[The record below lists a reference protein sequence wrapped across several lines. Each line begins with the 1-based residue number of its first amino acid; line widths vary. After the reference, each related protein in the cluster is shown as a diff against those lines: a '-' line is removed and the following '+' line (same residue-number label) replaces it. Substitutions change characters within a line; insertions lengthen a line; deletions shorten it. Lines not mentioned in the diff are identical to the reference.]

1 VSTNEVIH
9 KISLSGRNGI
19 KRTEIRK
26 EFQNIAIDEVVES
39 LLKKGEVVIDKKGTA
54 YYLWQADNYLQYLL
68 MTDTRFRLLYDAVE
82 ETKRLVENKIRQN
95 AIPTPADSTKSPSNN
110 TEAAFE
116 DATDRYDSVPGRV
129 EEITFDKDMFRHEF
143 DTALRRNP
151 SSSGWVLLSR
161 IREEM
166 GKKCNI
172 GQEEFYTLVENMTNK
187 EYDTYEL
194 SSGGSEGITVRG
206 LLHGFVRCI

>member
-1 VSTNEVIH
+1 MH

-26 EFQNIAIDEVVES
+26 EFQNIAIEEVVES
-39 LLKKGEVVIDKKGTA
+39 LLKKGEVVMDKKGTA

-68 MTDTRFRLLYDAVE
+68 MTDTRFRFLYDTVE
-82 ETKRLVENKIRQN
+82 ETKRLVENKIKQN

-116 DATDRYDSVPGRV
+116 DATDRFDSVPERL
-129 EEITFDKDMFRHEF
+129 EEITFDKEMFRLEF

-151 SSSGWVLLSR
+151 STSGWVLLSR

-187 EYDTYEL
+187 EYNTYEL

>member
-1 VSTNEVIH
+1 MPF
-9 KISLSGRNGI
+9 LLLL
-19 KRTEIRK
+19 IRRK
-26 EFQNIAIDEVVES
+26 V
-39 LLKKGEVVIDKKGTA
+39 L
-54 YYLWQADNYLQYLL
+54 
-68 MTDTRFRLLYDAVE
+68 
-82 ETKRLVENKIRQN
+82 
-95 AIPTPADSTKSPSNN
+95 PTIQK
-110 TEAAFE
+110 AAFE
-116 DATDRYDSVPGRV
+116 DATDRFDSVPERL
-129 EEITFDKDMFRHEF
+129 EEITFDKEMFRQEF

-151 SSSGWVLLSR
+151 STSGWVLLSR

-187 EYDTYEL
+187 EYNTYEL

>member
-1 VSTNEVIH
+1 VSTNEVMH

-26 EFQNIAIDEVVES
+26 EFQNIAIEEVVES
-39 LLKKGEVVIDKKGTA
+39 LLKKGEVVMDKKGTA
-54 YYLWQADNYLQYLL
+54 YNLWQADNYLQYLL
-68 MTDTRFRLLYDAVE
+68 MTDTRFRLLYDTVE
-82 ETKRLVENKIRQN
+82 ETKRLVENKIKQN

-116 DATDRYDSVPGRV
+116 DATDRFDSVPERL
-129 EEITFDKDMFRHEF
+129 EEITFDKEMFRQEF

-151 SSSGWVLLSR
+151 STSGWVLLSR

-187 EYDTYEL
+187 EYNTYEL

>member
-1 VSTNEVIH
+1 MH

-19 KRTEIRK
+19 RRTEIRK
-26 EFQNIAIDEVVES
+26 EFQTTAIDDVVDS
-39 LLKKGEVVIDKKGTA
+39 LLKQGEVVMDKKGTA

-68 MTDTRFRLLYDAVE
+68 MTDTKFRLLYDTIK
-82 ETKRLVENKIRQN
+82 ETKRLVEDKIRQN
-95 AIPTPADSTKSPSNN
+95 PIPTAADSTKSPSD
-110 TEAAFE
+110 EKE
-116 DATDRYDSVPGRV
+116 DATDRFASVPGRV
-129 EEITFDKDMFRHEF
+129 EEITLDKDKFRQEF
-143 DTALRRNP
+143 DLALGSSP

-166 GKKCNI
+166 GKRYNI
-172 GQEEFYTLVENMTNK
+172 GQEEFYALVENMTNK
-187 EYDTYEL
+187 EYDAYEL

>member
-1 VSTNEVIH
+1 MSTNEVLH

-39 LLKKGEVVIDKKGTA
+39 LLKKGEVVMDKKGTA

-68 MTDTRFRLLYDAVE
+68 MTDTRFRLLYDTVE

-95 AIPTPADSTKSPSNN
+95 AINTPADSTKSPSNN

-116 DATDRYDSVPGRV
+116 DATDRFDSVPERL
-129 EEITFDKDMFRHEF
+129 EEITFDKEMFRQEF

-151 SSSGWVLLSR
+151 STSGWVLLSR

-172 GQEEFYTLVENMTNK
+172 GQEDFYTLVENMTNK
-187 EYDTYEL
+187 EYNTYEL

>member
-1 VSTNEVIH
+1 MH

-26 EFQNIAIDEVVES
+26 EFQNIAIEEVVES
-39 LLKKGEVVIDKKGTA
+39 LLKKGEVVMDKKGTA

-68 MTDTRFRLLYDAVE
+68 MTDTRFRFLYDTVE
-82 ETKRLVENKIRQN
+82 ETKRLVENKIKQN

-116 DATDRYDSVPGRV
+116 DATDRFDSVPERL
-129 EEITFDKDMFRHEF
+129 EEITFDKEMFRQEF

-151 SSSGWVLLSR
+151 STSGWVLLSR

-187 EYDTYEL
+187 EYNTYEL

>member
-1 VSTNEVIH
+1 MH

-26 EFQNIAIDEVVES
+26 EFQSIDLDEVVES
-39 LLKKGEVVIDKKGTA
+39 LLKKGEVVMDKKGTA
-54 YYLWQADNYLQYLL
+54 YYFWQADNYLQYLL
-68 MTDTRFRLLYDAVE
+68 MTDTKFRLLYDTVE
-82 ETKRLVENKIRQN
+82 ETKRLVEDKIRQN
-95 AIPTPADSTKSPSNN
+95 PIPTPADSTKSPSNN

-116 DATDRYDSVPGRV
+116 VATDKFASVPERV
-129 EEITFDKDMFRHEF
+129 EEIIFDKDIFRQEF
-143 DTALRRNP
+143 DSALRRNP

-166 GKKCNI
+166 GKRYNI
-172 GQEEFYTLVENMTNK
+172 GQEEFYSLVENVTNK
-187 EYDTYEL
+187 EYNTYEL

>member
-1 VSTNEVIH
+1 MSTNEVMH

-26 EFQNIAIDEVVES
+26 EFQSIAIDEVVES
-39 LLKKGEVVIDKKGTA
+39 LLKKGEVVMDKKGTA

-68 MTDTRFRLLYDAVE
+68 MTDTRFRLLYDTIE
-82 ETKRLVENKIRQN
+82 ETKRLVENRIRQ
-95 AIPTPADSTKSPSNN
+95 PSDSTKSPSNN
-110 TEAAFE
+110 TEAQFE
-116 DATDRYDSVPGRV
+116 DATDRFGSVPERL
-129 EEITFDKDMFRHEF
+129 EEITFDKEMFRQEF
-143 DTALRRNP
+143 DNALRRNP

-172 GQEEFYTLVENMTNK
+172 GQEEFYTLVENITNK
-187 EYDTYEL
+187 EYNTYEL
-194 SSGGSEGITVRG
+194 SSGGSEGIMVRG

>member
-1 VSTNEVIH
+1 VSTNEVMH

-39 LLKKGEVVIDKKGTA
+39 LLKKGEVVMDKKGTA
-54 YYLWQADNYLQYLL
+54 YYLWQEDNYLQYLL
-68 MTDTRFRLLYDAVE
+68 MTDTRFRLLYDTVE
-82 ETKRLVENKIRQN
+82 ETKRLVENKIKQN
-95 AIPTPADSTKSPSNN
+95 AIPTPADSTKSPSTN

-116 DATDRYDSVPGRV
+116 DATDRFDSVPERL
-129 EEITFDKDMFRHEF
+129 EEITFDKEMFRQEF

-151 SSSGWVLLSR
+151 STSGWVLLSR

-187 EYDTYEL
+187 EYNTYEL

>member
-1 VSTNEVIH
+1 MH

-26 EFQNIAIDEVVES
+26 EFQNIAIEEVVES
-39 LLKKGEVVIDKKGTA
+39 LLKKGEVVMDKKGTA

-68 MTDTRFRLLYDAVE
+68 MTDTRFRLLYDTVE
-82 ETKRLVENKIRQN
+82 VTKRLVENKIKQN

-116 DATDRYDSVPGRV
+116 DATDRFDSVPERL
-129 EEITFDKDMFRHEF
+129 EEITFDKEMFRQEF

-151 SSSGWVLLSR
+151 STSGWVLLSR

-172 GQEEFYTLVENMTNK
+172 EQEEFYTLVENMTNK
-187 EYDTYEL
+187 EYNTYEL

>member
-1 VSTNEVIH
+1 MSTNEVIH

-116 DATDRYDSVPGRV
+116 DATDRFDSVHERL
-129 EEITFDKDMFRHEF
+129 EEITFDKEMFRQEF

-172 GQEEFYTLVENMTNK
+172 GQEEFYTLVENLTNK

>member
-1 VSTNEVIH
+1 MH

-19 KRTEIRK
+19 RRTEIRK
-26 EFQNIAIDEVVES
+26 EFQTTAIDDVVES
-39 LLKKGEVVIDKKGTA
+39 LLKQGEVVMDKKGTA

-68 MTDTRFRLLYDAVE
+68 MTDTKFRLLYDTIE
-82 ETKRLVENKIRQN
+82 ETKRLVEDKIRQN
-95 AIPTPADSTKSPSNN
+95 PIPTAADSTKSPSDDI
-110 TEAAFE
+110 E
-116 DATDRYDSVPGRV
+116 DATDRFASVPGKV
-129 EEITFDKDMFRHEF
+129 KEITLDKDKFRQEF
-143 DTALRRNP
+143 DLTLGSNP

-166 GKKCNI
+166 GKRYNI
-172 GQEEFYTLVENMTNK
+172 GQEEFYALVEDMTNK
-187 EYDTYEL
+187 EYDAYEL

>member
-1 VSTNEVIH
+1 VSTNEVMH

-26 EFQNIAIDEVVES
+26 EFQTIAIDEVVES
-39 LLKKGEVVIDKKGTA
+39 LLKKGEVVMDKKGTA

-68 MTDTRFRLLYDAVE
+68 MTDTKFRLLYDTVE
-82 ETKRLVENKIRQN
+82 ETKRLVEDKIRQN
-95 AIPTPADSTKSPSNN
+95 PIPTPADSTKSPSNN

-116 DATDRYDSVPGRV
+116 VATDKFASVPGRV
-129 EEITFDKDMFRHEF
+129 EEITFDKDMFRQEF
-143 DTALRRNP
+143 DSALRRNP

-166 GKKCNI
+166 GKRYNI
-172 GQEEFYTLVENMTNK
+172 GQEEFYSLVENMTNK
-187 EYDTYEL
+187 EYNTYEL

>member
-1 VSTNEVIH
+1 MH

-26 EFQNIAIDEVVES
+26 EFQTIAIDEVVES
-39 LLKKGEVVIDKKGTA
+39 LLKKGEVVMDKKGTA

-68 MTDTRFRLLYDAVE
+68 MTDTKFRLLYDTVE
-82 ETKRLVENKIRQN
+82 ETKRLVEDKIRQN
-95 AIPTPADSTKSPSNN
+95 PIPTPADSTKSPSDNIEN
-110 TEAAFE
+110 
-116 DATDRYDSVPGRV
+116 ATDRFASVPRTR
-129 EEITFDKDMFRHEF
+129 EEITFDNDMFKQEF
-143 DTALRRNP
+143 DLALRRYP
-151 SSSGWVLLSR
+151 SSSGWVLLST

-166 GKKCNI
+166 GKRYNL
-172 GQEEFYTLVENMTNK
+172 GQEEFYALVENMTNK
-187 EYDTYEL
+187 EYNTYEL

>member
-1 VSTNEVIH
+1 MH

-26 EFQNIAIDEVVES
+26 EFQNIAIEEVVES
-39 LLKKGEVVIDKKGTA
+39 LLKKGEVVMDKKGTA

-68 MTDTRFRLLYDAVE
+68 MTDTRFRLLYDTVE
-82 ETKRLVENKIRQN
+82 ETKRLVENKIKQN

-116 DATDRYDSVPGRV
+116 DATDRFDSVPERL
-129 EEITFDKDMFRHEF
+129 EEITFDKEMFRLEF

-151 SSSGWVLLSR
+151 STSGWVLLSR

-187 EYDTYEL
+187 EYNTYEL

>member
-1 VSTNEVIH
+1 MH

-26 EFQNIAIDEVVES
+26 EFQNIAIEEVVES
-39 LLKKGEVVIDKKGTA
+39 LLKKGEVVMDKKGTA

-68 MTDTRFRLLYDAVE
+68 MTDTRFRLLYDTVE
-82 ETKRLVENKIRQN
+82 ETKRLVENKIKQN

-116 DATDRYDSVPGRV
+116 DATDRFDSVPERL
-129 EEITFDKDMFRHEF
+129 EEITFDKEMFRQEF

-151 SSSGWVLLSR
+151 STLGWVLLSR

-187 EYDTYEL
+187 EYNTYEL

>member
-1 VSTNEVIH
+1 VSTNEVMH

-39 LLKKGEVVIDKKGTA
+39 LLKKGEVVMDKKGTA

-68 MTDTRFRLLYDAVE
+68 MTDTRFRLLYDTIE
-82 ETKRLVENKIRQN
+82 ETKRLVENKIRQ
-95 AIPTPADSTKSPSNN
+95 PADSTKSPSNN
-110 TEAAFE
+110 TEAQFE
-116 DATDRYDSVPGRV
+116 DATDRFDSVPERL
-129 EEITFDKDMFRHEF
+129 EEITFDKEMFRQEF
-143 DTALRRNP
+143 DNALRRNP

-166 GKKCNI
+166 GQKCNI
-172 GQEEFYTLVENMTNK
+172 GQEEFYTRVENITNK
-187 EYDTYEL
+187 EYNTYEL
-194 SSGGSEGITVRG
+194 SSGGSEGIMVRG

>member
-1 VSTNEVIH
+1 MH

-39 LLKKGEVVIDKKGTA
+39 LLKKGEVVMDKKGTA

-68 MTDTRFRLLYDAVE
+68 MTDTRFRLLYDTVE
-82 ETKRLVENKIRQN
+82 ETKRLVENKIKQN

-116 DATDRYDSVPGRV
+116 DAIDRFDSVPERL
-129 EEITFDKDMFRHEF
+129 EEITFDKEMFRQEF

-151 SSSGWVLLSR
+151 STSGWVLLSR

-187 EYDTYEL
+187 EYNTYEL

>member
-1 VSTNEVIH
+1 MH

-39 LLKKGEVVIDKKGTA
+39 LLKKGEVVMDKKGTA

-68 MTDTRFRLLYDAVE
+68 MTDTRFRLLYDTVE
-82 ETKRLVENKIRQN
+82 ETKRLVENKIKQN

-110 TEAAFE
+110 TEVAFE
-116 DATDRYDSVPGRV
+116 DAIDRFDSVPERL
-129 EEITFDKDMFRHEF
+129 EEITFDKEMFRQEF

-151 SSSGWVLLSR
+151 STSGWVLLSR

-187 EYDTYEL
+187 EYNTYEL

>member
-1 VSTNEVIH
+1 MH

-19 KRTEIRK
+19 RRTEIRK
-26 EFQNIAIDEVVES
+26 EFQTTAIDDVVES
-39 LLKKGEVVIDKKGTA
+39 LLKQGEVVMDKKGTA

-68 MTDTRFRLLYDAVE
+68 MTDTKFRLLYDTIE
-82 ETKRLVENKIRQN
+82 ETKRLVEDKIRQN
-95 AIPTPADSTKSPSNN
+95 PIPTAADSTKSPSDDI
-110 TEAAFE
+110 E
-116 DATDRYDSVPGRV
+116 DATDRFASVPGRV
-129 EEITFDKDMFRHEF
+129 EEITLDKDKFRQEF
-143 DTALRRNP
+143 DLALGSNP

-166 GKKCNI
+166 GKRYNI
-172 GQEEFYTLVENMTNK
+172 GQEEFYALVENMTNK
-187 EYDTYEL
+187 EYDAYEL

>member
-1 VSTNEVIH
+1 MSTNEVMH

-26 EFQNIAIDEVVES
+26 EFQNIAIEEVVES
-39 LLKKGEVVIDKKGTA
+39 LLKKGEVVMDKKGTA

-68 MTDTRFRLLYDAVE
+68 MTDTRFRFLYDTVE
-82 ETKRLVENKIRQN
+82 ETKRLVENKIKQN

-116 DATDRYDSVPGRV
+116 DATDRFDSVPERL
-129 EEITFDKDMFRHEF
+129 EEITFDKEMFRLEF

-151 SSSGWVLLSR
+151 STSGWVLLSR

-187 EYDTYEL
+187 EYNTYEL

>member
-1 VSTNEVIH
+1 MH

-19 KRTEIRK
+19 KRTELRK
-26 EFQNIAIDEVVES
+26 EFQNIAIEEVVES
-39 LLKKGEVVIDKKGTA
+39 LLKKGEVVMDKKGTA

-68 MTDTRFRLLYDAVE
+68 MTDTRFRFLYDTVE
-82 ETKRLVENKIRQN
+82 ETKRLVENKIKQN

-116 DATDRYDSVPGRV
+116 DATDRFDSVPERL
-129 EEITFDKDMFRHEF
+129 EEITFDKEMFRQEF

-151 SSSGWVLLSR
+151 STSGWVLLSR

-172 GQEEFYTLVENMTNK
+172 GHEEFYTLVENMTNK
-187 EYDTYEL
+187 EYNTYEL

>member
-1 VSTNEVIH
+1 MH

-39 LLKKGEVVIDKKGTA
+39 LLKKGEVVMDKKGTA

-68 MTDTRFRLLYDAVE
+68 MTDTRFRLLYDTIE
-82 ETKRLVENKIRQN
+82 ETKRLVENRIRQ
-95 AIPTPADSTKSPSNN
+95 PSDSTKSPSNN
-110 TEAAFE
+110 TEAQFE
-116 DATDRYDSVPGRV
+116 DATDRFGSVPKRL
-129 EEITFDKDMFRHEF
+129 EEITFDKEMFRQEF
-143 DTALRRNP
+143 DNALRRNP

-172 GQEEFYTLVENMTNK
+172 GQEEFYTLVENITNK
-187 EYDTYEL
+187 EYNTYEL
-194 SSGGSEGITVRG
+194 SSGGSEGIMVRG